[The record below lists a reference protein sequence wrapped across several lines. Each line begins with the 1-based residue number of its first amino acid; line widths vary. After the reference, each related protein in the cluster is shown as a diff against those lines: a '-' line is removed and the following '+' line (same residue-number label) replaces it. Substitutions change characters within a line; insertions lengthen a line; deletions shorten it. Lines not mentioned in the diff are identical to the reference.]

1 MEIKDLEQFN
11 ITNTIIFDSF
21 CKMISVYNKHNK
33 IVCSISG
40 GGDSDIV
47 CDICSKVDINKKNN
61 LCIF

>member
-40 GGDSDIV
+40 GGIV
-47 CDICSKVDINKKNN
+47 TSYVTFVAK
-61 LCIF
+61 

>member
-40 GGDSDIV
+40 GGGIV
-47 CDICSKVDINKKNN
+47 TSYVTFVAK
-61 LCIF
+61 